1 MQQESECIA
10 SFQDESTYQFVLS
23 ILNERDVSFLTA
35 NKTIQSMVEYVDKWL
50 VNAIVIVK
58 CASFIGVTNI
68 NQFKEA
74 YNEFDSSNKNFYDMF
89 VYDNINEIFK
99 PYIVFL
105 KPWLNDILNK
115 VLVDIHQ
122 NIVGKVLFYLLLT
135 NKICLHDKVLQS
147 YRYNYPNPLIVLE
160 QTYRRI
166 TILKTLMSKT
176 YNHGSSHS
184 FGDNLYDRCSTT
196 NR

>member
-1 MQQESECIA
+1 MQRESECIA
-10 SFQDESTYQFVLS
+10 SFQDESIYQFVLS
-23 ILNERDVSFLTA
+23 ILNERDVAFLTT
-35 NKTIQSMVEYVDKWL
+35 NKTIQSMVEYVDRWL

-58 CASFIGVTNI
+58 CASFIGMTNI

-74 YNEFDSSNKNFYDMF
+74 YNEFDSSNTNFYDMF

-115 VLVDIHQ
+115 VLVDIHK

-135 NKICLHDKVLQS
+135 NKICLHDKILQS

-166 TILKTLMSKT
+166 TILRALMSKT
-176 YNHGSSHS
+176 YNGPSHS
-184 FGDNLYDRCSTT
+184 FGDNLYDRCSATK
-196 NR
+196 

>member
-1 MQQESECIA
+1 MQRESECIA

-23 ILNERDVSFLTA
+23 ILNERDVSFLTT
-35 NKTIQSMVEYVDKWL
+35 NKTIQSMVEYVDRWL

-58 CASFIGVTNI
+58 CTSFIGMTNI

-74 YNEFDSSNKNFYDMF
+74 YNEFDSSNTNFYDMF
-89 VYDNINEIFK
+89 VYDNISEIFK

-115 VLVDIHQ
+115 VLVDIHK

-135 NKICLHDKVLQS
+135 NKICLHDKILQS
-147 YRYNYPNPLIVLE
+147 YRYNYPNLLIVRE

-166 TILKTLMSKT
+166 TILRDLMSKT
-176 YNHGSSHS
+176 YNGSSYS
-184 FGDNLYDRCSTT
+184 FGDNLYDRCSATK
-196 NR
+196 